1 MLRKLIMRVHIISPG
16 FTTDVFVNNTAPL
29 VRIGVDQLVMIHCT
43 YPNQKIEKDVQA
55 VIESVEKYLNMTSTI
70 ITLREK
76 TFSGLINEIRHLIE
90 NFGQGDEIYLHL
102 EGGERHVGLAMTY
115 ASFFVRR
122 KIKLVF
128 ATEYGSEQKEY
139 KFEMMPPIPLYDLT
153 KKQMEI
159 LKLVAGKEGQT
170 LTELSGRINEE
181 NPKNIAPAVLRQ
193 LKALGKLNLISVEQ
207 NGKKTYSITA
217 SGRLFL

>member
-1 MLRKLIMRVHIISPG
+1 VHIISPG
-16 FTTDVFVNNTAPL
+16 FTTKVFVNNSAPL
-29 VRIGVDQLVMIHCT
+29 VRIGVDKLVMIHCA
-43 YPNQKIEKDVQA
+43 YPDQKTEKDVQN
-55 VIESVEKYLNMTSTI
+55 VIESIEKYLKMKSTI

-76 TFSGLINEIRHLIE
+76 TFSGLINEIHSIIE
-90 NFGQGDEIYLHL
+90 GFGQGDEIYLHL

-128 ATEYGSEQKEY
+128 ATEYGSKDKEY
-139 KFEMMPPIPLYDLT
+139 RFEMMPPIPPYDLT

-159 LKLVAGKEGQT
+159 LKLVADTEGQT

-193 LKALGKLNLISVEQ
+193 LKALSELNLIMVDQ
-207 NGKKTYSITA
+207 NGKKTYTITA